1 MRLNDSRVGARKI
14 LQQAETNL
22 HPDYTSTFTIEIMLG
37 GLMLRPILASV
48 LLAFPLVAQAADL
61 TLNDIKT
68 QNGIQL
74 SVDELKQLMPNA
86 KVVSY
91 FSESSRHWKNEPDG
105 KFVASSDV
113 RRDPSRSGKGAN
125 AQGTWHVG
133 DNGTYCV
140 TLEWPRRS
148 ENWCRYIFKVGEK
161 YYGVNSVT
169 DGSVTAFEFE
179 FSK

>member
-1 MRLNDSRVGARKI
+1 
-14 LQQAETNL
+14 
-22 HPDYTSTFTIEIMLG
+22 
-37 GLMLRPILASV
+37 MLRFVLASV
-48 LLAFPLVAQAADL
+48 LLALPLAAQAGDL
-61 TLNDIKT
+61 VLNDLKA
-68 QNGIQL
+68 QNGVQL
-74 SVDELKQLMPNA
+74 SADELKQLMPNV

-91 FSESSRHWKNEPDG
+91 FAESTRSWKNEPDG

-113 RRDPSRSGKGAN
+113 RRHFSKAGKPQT

-148 ENWCRYIFKVGEK
+148 ESWCRYIFKVGGK
-161 YYGVNSVT
+161 YYGVKSVAE
-169 DGSVTAFEFE
+169 GTAIAYEFE

>member
-1 MRLNDSRVGARKI
+1 MN
-14 LQQAETNL
+14 T
-22 HPDYTSTFTIEIMLG
+22 HPVSHSLCRPALG
-37 GLMLRPILASV
+37 GLMLHPILVSV
-48 LLAFPLVAQAADL
+48 LLSLPLAAQAADL

-68 QNGIQL
+68 QNGVQL
-74 SVDELKQLMPNA
+74 SADELKQLMPNA

-91 FSESSRHWKNEPDG
+91 SAGSTRHWRNEPDG
-105 KFVASSDV
+105 KFIASSDV
-113 RRDPSRSGKGAN
+113 RRDPNRPGKTTN

-148 ENWCRYIFKVGEK
+148 ENWCRFIFKVGEK
-161 YYGVNSVT
+161 YYGVKTVA
-169 DGSVTAFEFE
+169 DGTVTAYEFE

>member
-1 MRLNDSRVGARKI
+1 
-14 LQQAETNL
+14 
-22 HPDYTSTFTIEIMLG
+22 
-37 GLMLRPILASV
+37 MLRPILVSV
-48 LLAFPLVAQAADL
+48 LFSLPLAAQAADL

-68 QNGIQL
+68 QNGVQL
-74 SVDELKQLMPNA
+74 SADELKKLLPNA

-91 FSESSRHWKNEPDG
+91 FSESTRHWRNEPDG

-113 RRDPSRSGKGAN
+113 RRDPNRPGKVAN

-148 ENWCRYIFKVGEK
+148 ESWCRYIFKVGEK
-161 YYGVNSVT
+161 YYGVKTVA
-169 DGSVTAFEFE
+169 DGTVTAYEFE